1 MRIRSQTLDR
11 LLDYLV
17 FLILLAM
24 AASMILN
31 VFCRFVLQFSL
42 SWADEL
48 AQILLVWLTFLG
60 AAIGV
65 REKAHYAFE
74 YLTGRLSDRRR
85 RYFLLLSHVLT
96 TLAILVL
103 LYWSGQVA
111 WGIRHWIM
119 PATEISRAWVYGA
132 CPAGAILM
140 LLYSTA
146 NIVTV
151 WQGDKRR

>member
-1 MRIRSQTLDR
+1 MRIRSQTFDR

-60 AAIGV
+60 AAIGI
-65 REKAHYAFE
+65 REKAHKVQMLFLRE
-74 YLTGRLSDRRR
+74 RDSDR
-85 RYFLLLSHVLT
+85 
-96 TLAILVL
+96 
-103 LYWSGQVA
+103 
-111 WGIRHWIM
+111 
-119 PATEISRAWVYGA
+119 
-132 CPAGAILM
+132 
-140 LLYSTA
+140 
-146 NIVTV
+146 IVV
-151 WQGDKRR
+151 E